1 MENLTLLLPRI
12 IMGLRDRALSVPLYG
27 GPMHTHFS
35 ATAAATA
42 FFTVL
47 LMGTLWRLIASRFV
61 ASGNPTLKN
70 LGTGM
75 IFQY

>member
-1 MENLTLLLPRI
+1 
-12 IMGLRDRALSVPLYG
+12 
-27 GPMHTHFS
+27 MHTHFS

-70 LGTGM
+70 IGTGM